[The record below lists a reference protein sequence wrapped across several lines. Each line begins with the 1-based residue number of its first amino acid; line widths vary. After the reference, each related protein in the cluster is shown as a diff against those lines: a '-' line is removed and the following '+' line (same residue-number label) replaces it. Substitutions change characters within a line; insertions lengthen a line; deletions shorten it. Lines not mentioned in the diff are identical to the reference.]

1 MLVAA
6 LIAIS
11 WPAAAQATNVG
22 EQVGSTAIGAIDVTV
37 IDMAERLSDEDVAN
51 LQADTQALDFPPE
64 VQAVR
69 YLTFETRGPTA
80 ESIDALL
87 RNLND
92 TVEIY
97 LRENHPDWIL
107 ENAFAQ
113 GELIVAVNMMPRR
126 NGIYCG
132 NDVCSALNIYDE
144 RRLDHILEQMVNP
157 LRDGRIAIG
166 LYEGA
171 AAAADPSG
179 PPMPLWQKLL
189 LGAIAALGGLGALL
203 VFRNRKKTG
212 IEARENFLK
221 VQEEYGG
228 VAQRLD
234 AINIRAHSLTSPIAN
249 EALRAQWH
257 DVHRRF
263 LSLNDALSTPPLSD
277 LTQDSSVWTFL
288 RSSQQLKQAELTVT
302 QMETAEDNIDIIY
315 DMEHGDTDMRRRQL
329 RLLRKDI
336 TDARHK
342 IRSWNKTLD
351 ESLQDLLER
360 IDSRVAIL
368 DSGKADPDFMDFYA
382 DLIDD
387 YSAALVGVERDLKSV
402 RKTTERKT
410 PCLYDSDW
418 SPGTGYGSYIPF
430 YMINSWHQSDLAKS
444 SSGSGSSSWSG
455 SSFTSANT
463 SFSSG
468 FSGGGGSRGW

>member
-6 LIAIS
+6 LIAIG
-11 WPAAAQATNVG
+11 WPAFAQATNV
-22 EQVGSTAIGAIDVTV
+22 EEQVEKQVGSTAIGAIDVTV

-97 LRENHPDWIL
+97 LRENHPGWIL

-189 LGAIAALGGLGALL
+189 LGAIAALGGLGAFL

-221 VQEEYGG
+221 VQEEHGG
-228 VAQRLD
+228 VA
-234 AINIRAHSLTSPIAN
+234 
-249 EALRAQWH
+249 
-257 DVHRRF
+257 
-263 LSLNDALSTPPLSD
+263 
-277 LTQDSSVWTFL
+277 
-288 RSSQQLKQAELTVT
+288 

-315 DMEHGDTDMRRRQL
+315 AMEHGDTDMRRRQL

-387 YSAALVGVERDLKSV
+387 YSTALVGVEHDLKSV